1 MTVGTGRLARGA
13 RAIVQ
18 AARSPSSRVRGL
30 ALCVYYV
37 AVLIA
42 LLLIYGT
49 NPPNPPPF
57 IYQGF

>member
-1 MTVGTGRLARGA
+1 MTVVTGRLAGWTRGIIDA
-13 RAIVQ
+13 SRFL
-18 AARSPSSRVRGL
+18 SPRRRGL
-30 ALCVYYV
+30 VLCVYYV

-57 IYQGF
+57 VYQGF

>member
-1 MTVGTGRLARGA
+1 MTIGTECLARWA
-13 RAIVQ
+13 RAIVP
-18 AARSPSSRVRGL
+18 ATRSPSSRVRGL
-30 ALCVYYV
+30 ALCAYYV

-49 NPPNPPPF
+49 NPPDPPPF

>member
-1 MTVGTGRLARGA
+1 MTVGIERLARWA

-18 AARSPSSRVRGL
+18 AGRSPSSRVRGL

-49 NPPNPPPF
+49 NPPTPPPF

>member
-1 MTVGTGRLARGA
+1 MTVGTGRLARRA
-13 RAIVQ
+13 RAIVE
-18 AARSPSSRVRGL
+18 AWLSPSSRARGL